1 MGRSAEG
8 GRLMRPERLRL
19 SAFGPYAGQEDLD
32 FSALGNHTLFLICG
46 PTGAGKSTI
55 LDAMCYALY
64 GKTSGAVRSGEDLR
78 SNYVGYDRKTYVEFD
93 FAIGNRHYR
102 IYRSPTQLLERQK
115 GDRSKPVEHKG
126 KADFYEI
133 DKEGREKVHITSKG
147 VDSAVEK
154 LLGVGLEQFRQIILL
169 PQGDFRKLLL
179 ADSSDRQ
186 KIMEQLFQT
195 GIYLAFEKKLQ
206 EETQKLK
213 TEYSRGELQ
222 RTTLLETC
230 RSESEEELEKQAE
243 TNEKILKEKE
253 TEFMQA
259 DKEQQVFL
267 RAYDE
272 ANVLHG
278 AFLRLETAE
287 TALKRMEEKKKEKE
301 ELRGH
306 IKMIRAAQSVTKE
319 WSEAVNAKKQQRTA
333 AETLEKAAAD
343 LPVKEKAKAEAEQA
357 LALFEKEKP
366 KQKERIEMKGK
377 LEQYRNPS
385 RSYGTAKREAERL
398 AGIYAVKQKEAER
411 LREQVSAAEKK
422 AAEDKKNWLCRNRIF
437 MEGQAFVLAEKLT
450 DGQPCPVCG
459 SLSHPAPAAA
469 GEDRIMEKDV
479 KDAERQM
486 HLSEDAEKKIRHE
499 AEAYQARELAAAK
512 ESADKAMTVLSE
524 LEKNLPAAYRDSLA
538 LEKEIKDLETRIS
551 SFEKSLEQAEE
562 KRKNAETIYQ
572 ALKEQKELLE
582 KQAGEFL
589 KVSEEKNC
597 ILKIKVAEAGF
608 TDWFEC
614 SRYMKEVPRLE
625 AYENDLK
632 IYDQSVHAE
641 EEKIKGEK
649 EKTAGKTKPDM
660 NDWNEK
666 RTKLLESMKQFVAEK
681 AEKETELKKQKETL
695 KKLYQLKETQKEI
708 SEKYSLVAHLWEI
721 AQGKETGINLERF
734 VLGALLDAVTEKAN
748 LRLMEMSGN
757 RYELLRKRGER
768 SDGRKKAGLD
778 LEVFD
783 GNTGRA
789 RPAATLSGGE
799 TFLASLSLALG
810 LADVVQEYAG
820 GVHLDA
826 MFIDEGFGS
835 LDSESLDLAMKTL
848 QELKGQNRLIG
859 LISHVG
865 GLEERIP
872 AKLRVTKTQTGS
884 TAAFEMG

>member
-1 MGRSAEG
+1 
-8 GRLMRPERLRL
+8 MRPERLRI
-19 SAFGPYAGQEDLD
+19 SAFGPYAGEEDVD
-32 FSALGNHTLFLICG
+32 FSVLENHTLFLICG

-93 FAIGNRHYR
+93 FAIGDRHYR

-133 DKEGREKVHITSKG
+133 DEEGKEKAHITSKG

-195 GIYLAFEKKLQ
+195 GIYLAFEKRLQ

-243 TNEKILKEKE
+243 INEKVLKEKE

-287 TALKRMEEKKKEKE
+287 TALKRMEEKRKEKE

-343 LPVKEKAKAEAEQA
+343 LPVKEKAKAEAKQA

-469 GEDRIMEKDV
+469 GEDRITEKDV

-499 AEAYQARELAAAK
+499 AEAYQAKELAAAK

-538 LEKEIKDLETRIS
+538 LEKEIKTLETRIS

-562 KRKNAETIYQ
+562 KQKNAETIYQ

>member
-1 MGRSAEG
+1 
-8 GRLMRPERLRL
+8 MRPERLRI
-19 SAFGPYAGQEDLD
+19 SAFGPYAGEEDMD
-32 FSALGNHTLFLICG
+32 FSVLENHTLFLICG

-93 FAIGNRHYR
+93 FAIGDRHYR

-133 DKEGREKVHITSKG
+133 DEEGKEKAHITSKG

-499 AEAYQARELAAAK
+499 AEAYQAKELAAAK

>member
-1 MGRSAEG
+1 
-8 GRLMRPERLRL
+8 MRPERLRI

-93 FAIGNRHYR
+93 FAIGDRHYR

-133 DKEGREKVHITSKG
+133 DEEGREKAHITSKG

-195 GIYLAFEKKLQ
+195 GIYLVFEKRLQ

-230 RSESEEELEKQAE
+230 RSESEEELEKQTE

-287 TALKRMEEKKKEKE
+287 TALKRMEEKRKEKE

-398 AGIYAVKQKEAER
+398 VGIYAVKQKEAER

-469 GEDRIMEKDV
+469 GEDRITEKDV

-486 HLSEDAEKKIRHE
+486 HLSEDAEKKIRRE
-499 AEAYQARELAAAK
+499 AEAYQAKELAAAK

-589 KVSEEKNC
+589 KVSEEKNR

-614 SRYMKEVPRLE
+614 SQYMKEVPQLE

-666 RTKLLESMKQFVAEK
+666 RMKLLENMKRFAAEK

-884 TAAFEMG
+884 TAAFEVG

>member
-1 MGRSAEG
+1 
-8 GRLMRPERLRL
+8 MRPERLRI
-19 SAFGPYAGQEDLD
+19 SAFGPYAGEEDMD
-32 FSALGNHTLFLICG
+32 FSVLENHTLFLICG

-93 FAIGNRHYR
+93 FAIGDRHYR

-133 DKEGREKVHITSKG
+133 DEEGREKAHITSKG

-243 TNEKILKEKE
+243 INEKVLKEKE

-287 TALKRMEEKKKEKE
+287 TALKRMEEKRKEKE

-422 AAEDKKNWLCRNRIF
+422 AAEDKKNWLSRNRIF

-459 SLSHPAPAAA
+459 SLSHPAPAVA
-469 GEDRIMEKDV
+469 GEDRITEKDV

-486 HLSEDAEKKIRHE
+486 HLSEDAEKKNRRE
-499 AEAYQARELAAAK
+499 AEAYQAKELAAAK
-512 ESADKAMTVLSE
+512 ESVDKAMTVLSE

-562 KRKNAETIYQ
+562 KQKNAETIYQ

-589 KVSEEKNC
+589 KVSEEKNR

-614 SRYMKEVPRLE
+614 SQYMKEVPQLE

-632 IYDQSVHAE
+632 IYDQSVHVE

-666 RTKLLESMKQFVAEK
+666 RLKLLENMKRFAAEK

-695 KKLYQLKETQKEI
+695 KKLRQLKETQKEI
-708 SEKYSLVAHLWEI
+708 GEKYSLVAHLWEI
-721 AQGKETGINLERF
+721 TQGKETGINLERF

-884 TAAFEMG
+884 TAAFEVG

>member
-1 MGRSAEG
+1 
-8 GRLMRPERLRL
+8 MRPERIRI
-19 SAFGPYAGQEDLD
+19 SAFGPYAGQEDMD

-93 FAIGNRHYR
+93 FAIGDRHYR

-133 DKEGREKVHITSKG
+133 DEEGREKAHITSKG

-186 KIMEQLFQT
+186 KIMEQLFQK
-195 GIYLAFEKKLQ
+195 GIYLAFEKRLQ

-243 TNEKILKEKE
+243 INEKVLKEKE

-287 TALKRMEEKKKEKE
+287 MALKRMEEKRKEKE

-343 LPVKEKAKAEAEQA
+343 LPVKEKAKAEAKQA

-469 GEDRIMEKDV
+469 GEDRITEKDV

-499 AEAYQARELAAAK
+499 AEAYQAKELAAAK

-538 LEKEIKDLETRIS
+538 LEKEIKALETRIS

-562 KRKNAETIYQ
+562 KQKNAETIYQ

-884 TAAFEMG
+884 TAAFEVG

>member
-1 MGRSAEG
+1 MGKSAEG
-8 GRLMRPERLRL
+8 GRLMRPERLRI

-93 FAIGNRHYR
+93 FAIGDRHYR

-115 GDRSKPVEHKG
+115 GDRSRPVEHKG

-133 DKEGREKVHITSKG
+133 DEEGREKAHITSKG

-195 GIYLAFEKKLQ
+195 GIYLAFEKRLQ

-287 TALKRMEEKKKEKE
+287 TALKRMEEKRKEKE

-422 AAEDKKNWLCRNRIF
+422 AAEDKKNWLSRNRIF

-459 SLSHPAPAAA
+459 SLSHPAPAVA
-469 GEDRIMEKDV
+469 GEDRITEKDV

-486 HLSEDAEKKIRHE
+486 HLSEDAEKKNRRE
-499 AEAYQARELAAAK
+499 AEAYQAKELAAAK
-512 ESADKAMTVLSE
+512 ESVDKAMTVLSE

-589 KVSEEKNC
+589 KVSEEKNR

-614 SRYMKEVPRLE
+614 SQYMKEVPQLE

-632 IYDQSVHAE
+632 IYDQSVHVE

-666 RTKLLESMKQFVAEK
+666 RLKLLESMKRFAAEK

-695 KKLYQLKETQKEI
+695 KKLRQLKETQKEI

-884 TAAFEMG
+884 TAAFEVG

>member
-1 MGRSAEG
+1 
-8 GRLMRPERLRL
+8 MRPERLRI
-19 SAFGPYAGQEDLD
+19 SAFGPYAGEEDMD
-32 FSALGNHTLFLICG
+32 FFVLENHTLFLICG

-93 FAIGNRHYR
+93 FAIGDRHYR

-133 DKEGREKVHITSKG
+133 DEEGREKAHITSKG

-243 TNEKILKEKE
+243 INEKVLKEKE

-287 TALKRMEEKKKEKE
+287 TALKRMEEKRKEKE

-422 AAEDKKNWLCRNRIF
+422 AAEDKKNWLSRNRIF

-459 SLSHPAPAAA
+459 SLSHPAPAVA
-469 GEDRIMEKDV
+469 GEDRITEKDV

-486 HLSEDAEKKIRHE
+486 HLSEDAEKKNRRE
-499 AEAYQARELAAAK
+499 AEAYQAKELAAAK
-512 ESADKAMTVLSE
+512 ESVDKAMTVLSE

-562 KRKNAETIYQ
+562 KQKNAETIYQ

-589 KVSEEKNC
+589 KVSEEKNR

-614 SRYMKEVPRLE
+614 SQYMKEVPQLE

-632 IYDQSVHAE
+632 IYDQSVHVE

-666 RTKLLESMKQFVAEK
+666 RLKLLENMKRFAAEK

-695 KKLYQLKETQKEI
+695 KKLRQLKETQKEI
-708 SEKYSLVAHLWEI
+708 GEKYSLVAHLWEI

-884 TAAFEMG
+884 TAAFEVG

>member
-1 MGRSAEG
+1 MGKSAEG
-8 GRLMRPERLRL
+8 GRLMRPERLRI
-19 SAFGPYAGQEDLD
+19 SAFGPYAGEEDMD
-32 FSALGNHTLFLICG
+32 FSVLENHTLFLICG

-93 FAIGNRHYR
+93 FAIGDRHYR

-133 DKEGREKVHITSKG
+133 DEEGREKAHITSKG

-243 TNEKILKEKE
+243 INEKVLKEKE

-287 TALKRMEEKKKEKE
+287 TALKRMEEKRKEKE

-422 AAEDKKNWLCRNRIF
+422 AAEDKKNWLSRNRIF

-459 SLSHPAPAAA
+459 SLSHPAPAVA
-469 GEDRIMEKDV
+469 GEDRITEKDV

-486 HLSEDAEKKIRHE
+486 HLSEDAEKKNRRE
-499 AEAYQARELAAAK
+499 AEAYQAKELAAAK
-512 ESADKAMTVLSE
+512 ESVDKAMTVLSE

-589 KVSEEKNC
+589 KVSEEKNR

-614 SRYMKEVPRLE
+614 SQYMKEVPQLE

-632 IYDQSVHAE
+632 IYDQSVHVE

-666 RTKLLESMKQFVAEK
+666 RMKLLESMKRFAAEK

-708 SEKYSLVAHLWEI
+708 GEKYSLVAHLWEI

-884 TAAFEMG
+884 TAAFEVG

>member
-1 MGRSAEG
+1 
-8 GRLMRPERLRL
+8 MRPERLRI
-19 SAFGPYAGQEDLD
+19 SAFGPYAGEEDMD
-32 FSALGNHTLFLICG
+32 FSVLENHTLFLICG

-93 FAIGNRHYR
+93 FAIGDRHYR

-126 KADFYEI
+126 KSDFYEI
-133 DKEGREKVHITSKG
+133 DEEGREKAHITSKG

-195 GIYLAFEKKLQ
+195 GIYLAFEKRLQ

-243 TNEKILKEKE
+243 INEKVLKEKE

-287 TALKRMEEKKKEKE
+287 MALKRMEEKRKEKE

-343 LPVKEKAKAEAEQA
+343 LPVKEKAKAEAKQA

-411 LREQVSAAEKK
+411 LRKQVSAAEKK

-459 SLSHPAPAAA
+459 SLSHPAPAVA
-469 GEDRIMEKDV
+469 GEDRITEKDV

-499 AEAYQARELAAAK
+499 AEAYQAKELAAAK

-562 KRKNAETIYQ
+562 KQKNAETIYQ

-666 RTKLLESMKQFVAEK
+666 RMKLLESMKRFAAEK

-708 SEKYSLVAHLWEI
+708 GEKYSLVAHLWEI

-884 TAAFEMG
+884 TAAFEVG

>member
-1 MGRSAEG
+1 
-8 GRLMRPERLRL
+8 MRPERLRL

-115 GDRSKPVEHKG
+115 GDSSKPVEHKG

-133 DKEGREKVHITSKG
+133 DEEGREKAHITSKG

-195 GIYLAFEKKLQ
+195 GIYLAFEKRLQ

-230 RSESEEELEKQAE
+230 RSESEEELEKQTE

-272 ANVLHG
+272 ANMLHG

-287 TALKRMEEKKKEKE
+287 TALKRMEEKRKEKE
-301 ELRGH
+301 ELRRH

-398 AGIYAVKQKEAER
+398 VGIYAVKQKEAER

-469 GEDRIMEKDV
+469 GEDRITEKDV

-499 AEAYQARELAAAK
+499 AEAYQAKDLAAAK

-589 KVSEEKNC
+589 KVSEEKNR

-666 RTKLLESMKQFVAEK
+666 RMKLLESMKRFAAEK

-708 SEKYSLVAHLWEI
+708 GEKYSLVAHLWEI

-884 TAAFEMG
+884 TAAFEVG

>member
-8 GRLMRPERLRL
+8 GRLMRPERLRI
-19 SAFGPYAGQEDLD
+19 SAFGPYAGEEDMD
-32 FSALGNHTLFLICG
+32 FSVLENHTLFLICG

-93 FAIGNRHYR
+93 FAIGDRHYR

-133 DKEGREKVHITSKG
+133 DEEGREKAHITSKG

-195 GIYLAFEKKLQ
+195 GIYLAFEKRLQ

-243 TNEKILKEKE
+243 INEKVLKEKE

-287 TALKRMEEKKKEKE
+287 TALKRMEEKRKEKE

-343 LPVKEKAKAEAEQA
+343 LPVKEKAKAEAKQA
-357 LALFEKEKP
+357 LELFEKEKP
-366 KQKERIEMKGK
+366 KQKERIKMKGK

-469 GEDRIMEKDV
+469 GEDRITEKDV

-499 AEAYQARELAAAK
+499 AEAYQAKDLAAAK

-589 KVSEEKNC
+589 KVSEEKNR

-666 RTKLLESMKQFVAEK
+666 RMKLLESMKRFAAEK

-708 SEKYSLVAHLWEI
+708 GEKYSLVAHLWEI

>member
-8 GRLMRPERLRL
+8 GRLMRPERLRI
-19 SAFGPYAGQEDLD
+19 SAFGPYAGEEDVD
-32 FSALGNHTLFLICG
+32 FSVLENHTLFLICG

-93 FAIGNRHYR
+93 FAIGDRHYR

-133 DKEGREKVHITSKG
+133 DEEGKEKAHITSKG

-195 GIYLAFEKKLQ
+195 GIYLAFEKRLQ

-243 TNEKILKEKE
+243 INEKVLKEKE

-287 TALKRMEEKKKEKE
+287 TALKRMEEKRKEKE

-343 LPVKEKAKAEAEQA
+343 LPVKEKAKAEAKQA
-357 LALFEKEKP
+357 LELFEKEKP

-469 GEDRIMEKDV
+469 GEDRITEKDV

-499 AEAYQARELAAAK
+499 AEAYQAKELAAAK

-538 LEKEIKDLETRIS
+538 LEKEIKTLETRIS

-562 KRKNAETIYQ
+562 KQKNAETIYQ

-589 KVSEEKNC
+589 KVSEEKNR

-608 TDWFEC
+608 ADWFEC

-666 RTKLLESMKQFVAEK
+666 RMKLLESMKGFAAEK

-708 SEKYSLVAHLWEI
+708 SEKYSLVAHLWDI
-721 AQGKETGINLERF
+721 ARGKDTGINLERF

-748 LRLMEMSGN
+748 LRLMEMSGS

-768 SDGRKKAGLD
+768 ADARKTAGLD
-778 LEVFD
+778 LEVYD
-783 GNTGRA
+783 ANTGRA

-884 TAAFEMG
+884 TAAFEVG

>member
-1 MGRSAEG
+1 
-8 GRLMRPERLRL
+8 MRPERLRI
-19 SAFGPYAGQEDLD
+19 SAFGPYAGEEDMD
-32 FSALGNHTLFLICG
+32 FSVLENHTLFLICG

-93 FAIGNRHYR
+93 FAIGDRHYR

-133 DKEGREKVHITSKG
+133 DEEGREKAHITSKG

-243 TNEKILKEKE
+243 INEKVLKEKE

-287 TALKRMEEKKKEKE
+287 TALKRMEEKRKEKE

-422 AAEDKKNWLCRNRIF
+422 AAEDKKNWLSRNRIF

-459 SLSHPAPAAA
+459 SLSHPAPAVA
-469 GEDRIMEKDV
+469 GEDRITEKDV

-486 HLSEDAEKKIRHE
+486 HLSEDAEKKNRRE
-499 AEAYQARELAAAK
+499 AEAYQAKELAAAK
-512 ESADKAMTVLSE
+512 ESVDKAMTVLSE

-562 KRKNAETIYQ
+562 KQKNAETIYQ

-589 KVSEEKNC
+589 KVSEEKNR

-614 SRYMKEVPRLE
+614 SQYMKEVPQLE

-632 IYDQSVHAE
+632 IYDQSVHVE

-666 RTKLLESMKQFVAEK
+666 RLKLLENMKRFAAEK

-695 KKLYQLKETQKEI
+695 KKLRQLKETQKEI
-708 SEKYSLVAHLWEI
+708 GEKYSLVAHLWEI

-799 TFLASLSLALG
+799 SFLASLSLALG

-884 TAAFEMG
+884 TAAFEVG

>member
-8 GRLMRPERLRL
+8 GRLMRPERLRI
-19 SAFGPYAGQEDLD
+19 SAFGPYAGEEDVD
-32 FSALGNHTLFLICG
+32 FSVLENHTLFLICG

-93 FAIGNRHYR
+93 FAIGDRHYR

-115 GDRSKPVEHKG
+115 GDRSRPVEHKG

-133 DKEGREKVHITSKG
+133 DEEGKEKAHITSKG

-195 GIYLAFEKKLQ
+195 GIYLAFEKRLQ

-287 TALKRMEEKKKEKE
+287 TALKRMEEKRKEKE

-366 KQKERIEMKGK
+366 AQKERIEMKGK

-398 AGIYAVKQKEAER
+398 AGICAVKQKEAER
-411 LREQVSAAEKK
+411 LREQVLAAEKK

-469 GEDRIMEKDV
+469 GEDRITEKDV

-486 HLSEDAEKKIRHE
+486 HLSDDAEKKIRHE
-499 AEAYQARELAAAK
+499 AEAYQAKELAAAK

-538 LEKEIKDLETRIS
+538 LEKEIKDMETRIS

-589 KVSEEKNC
+589 KVSEEKNR

-614 SRYMKEVPRLE
+614 SQYMKEVPQLE

-666 RTKLLESMKQFVAEK
+666 RMKLLENMKQFAAEK

-884 TAAFEMG
+884 TAAFEVG

>member
-1 MGRSAEG
+1 M
-8 GRLMRPERLRL
+8 
-19 SAFGPYAGQEDLD
+19 
-32 FSALGNHTLFLICG
+32 
-46 PTGAGKSTI
+46 
-55 LDAMCYALY
+55 
-64 GKTSGAVRSGEDLR
+64 
-78 SNYVGYDRKTYVEFD
+78 
-93 FAIGNRHYR
+93 
-102 IYRSPTQLLERQK
+102 
-115 GDRSKPVEHKG
+115 
-126 KADFYEI
+126 
-133 DKEGREKVHITSKG
+133 
-147 VDSAVEK
+147 
-154 LLGVGLEQFRQIILL
+154 
-169 PQGDFRKLLL
+169 
-179 ADSSDRQ
+179 
-186 KIMEQLFQT
+186 
-195 GIYLAFEKKLQ
+195 
-206 EETQKLK
+206 
-213 TEYSRGELQ
+213 
-222 RTTLLETC
+222 
-230 RSESEEELEKQAE
+230 
-243 TNEKILKEKE
+243 
-253 TEFMQA
+253 
-259 DKEQQVFL
+259 
-267 RAYDE
+267 
-272 ANVLHG
+272 
-278 AFLRLETAE
+278 
-287 TALKRMEEKKKEKE
+287 
-301 ELRGH
+301 
-306 IKMIRAAQSVTKE
+306 
-319 WSEAVNAKKQQRTA
+319 
-333 AETLEKAAAD
+333 EKAAAD

-357 LALFEKEKP
+357 LALFEKEKTA
-366 KQKERIEMKGK
+366 QKERIEMKGK

-411 LREQVSAAEKK
+411 LQEKMLAAEKK

-469 GEDRIMEKDV
+469 GEDRITEKDV

-486 HLSEDAEKKIRHE
+486 HLSEDAEKKIRRE
-499 AEAYQARELAAAK
+499 AEAYQAKELAAAK

-589 KVSEEKNC
+589 KVSEEKNR

-614 SRYMKEVPRLE
+614 SQYMKEVPQLE

-666 RTKLLESMKQFVAEK
+666 RMKLLENMKQFAAEK

>member
-1 MGRSAEG
+1 
-8 GRLMRPERLRL
+8 MRPERLRI
-19 SAFGPYAGQEDLD
+19 SAFGPYAGEEDMD
-32 FSALGNHTLFLICG
+32 FSVLENHTLFLICG

-93 FAIGNRHYR
+93 FAIGDRHYR

-133 DKEGREKVHITSKG
+133 DEEGREKAHITSKG

-243 TNEKILKEKE
+243 INEKVLKEKE

-287 TALKRMEEKKKEKE
+287 TALKRMEEKRKEKE

-422 AAEDKKNWLCRNRIF
+422 AAEDKKNWLSRNRIF

-459 SLSHPAPAAA
+459 SLSHPAPAVA
-469 GEDRIMEKDV
+469 GEDRITEKDV

-486 HLSEDAEKKIRHE
+486 HLSEDAEKKNRRE
-499 AEAYQARELAAAK
+499 AEAYQAKELAAAK
-512 ESADKAMTVLSE
+512 ESVDKAMTVLSE

-589 KVSEEKNC
+589 KVSEEKNR

-614 SRYMKEVPRLE
+614 SQYMKEVPQLE

-632 IYDQSVHAE
+632 IYDQSVHVE

-666 RTKLLESMKQFVAEK
+666 RLKLLENMKRFAAEK

-884 TAAFEMG
+884 TAAFEVG

>member
-133 DKEGREKVHITSKG
+133 DEEGREKAHITSKG

-195 GIYLAFEKKLQ
+195 GIYLAFEKRLQ

-243 TNEKILKEKE
+243 INEKVLKEKE

-272 ANVLHG
+272 ANMLHG

-287 TALKRMEEKKKEKE
+287 TALKRMEEKRKEKE

-357 LALFEKEKP
+357 LALFEKEKTA
-366 KQKERIEMKGK
+366 QKERIEMKGK

-411 LREQVSAAEKK
+411 LQEKMLAAEKK

-469 GEDRIMEKDV
+469 GEDRITEKDV

-486 HLSEDAEKKIRHE
+486 HLSEDAEKKIRRE
-499 AEAYQARELAAAK
+499 AEAYQAKELAAAK

-589 KVSEEKNC
+589 KVSEEKNR

-614 SRYMKEVPRLE
+614 SQYMKEVPQLE

-666 RTKLLESMKQFVAEK
+666 RMKLLENMKQFAAEK

>member
-1 MGRSAEG
+1 
-8 GRLMRPERLRL
+8 MRPERLRI
-19 SAFGPYAGQEDLD
+19 SAFGPYAGEEDMD
-32 FSALGNHTLFLICG
+32 FSVLENHTLFLICG

-93 FAIGNRHYR
+93 FAIGDRHYR

-133 DKEGREKVHITSKG
+133 DEEGREKAHITSKG

-195 GIYLAFEKKLQ
+195 GIYLAFEKRLQ

-243 TNEKILKEKE
+243 INEKVLKEKE

-287 TALKRMEEKKKEKE
+287 MALKRMEEKRKEKE

-343 LPVKEKAKAEAEQA
+343 LPVKEKAKAEAKQA

-411 LREQVSAAEKK
+411 LRKQVSAAEKK

-459 SLSHPAPAAA
+459 SLSHPAPAVA
-469 GEDRIMEKDV
+469 GEDRITEKDV

-499 AEAYQARELAAAK
+499 AEAYQAKELAAAK

-562 KRKNAETIYQ
+562 KQKNAETIYQ
-572 ALKEQKELLE
+572 TLKEQKELLE

-666 RTKLLESMKQFVAEK
+666 RMKLLESMKRFAAEK

-708 SEKYSLVAHLWEI
+708 GEKYSLVAHLWEI

-884 TAAFEMG
+884 TAAFEVG

>member
-8 GRLMRPERLRL
+8 GRLMRPERLRI
-19 SAFGPYAGQEDLD
+19 SAFGPYAGEEDVD
-32 FSALGNHTLFLICG
+32 FSVLENHTLFLICG

-93 FAIGNRHYR
+93 FAIGDRHYR

-133 DKEGREKVHITSKG
+133 DEEGKEKAHITSKG

-195 GIYLAFEKKLQ
+195 GIYLAFEKRLQ

-287 TALKRMEEKKKEKE
+287 TALKRMEEKRKEKE

-343 LPVKEKAKAEAEQA
+343 LPIKEKAKAETEQA

-366 KQKERIEMKGK
+366 AQKERIEMKGK

-398 AGIYAVKQKEAER
+398 AGICAVKQKEAER
-411 LREQVSAAEKK
+411 LREQVLAAEKK
-422 AAEDKKNWLCRNRIF
+422 VAEDKKNWLCRNRIF

-469 GEDRIMEKDV
+469 GEDRITEKDV

-486 HLSEDAEKKIRHE
+486 HLSDDAEKKIRHE
-499 AEAYQARELAAAK
+499 AEAYQAKELAAAK

-589 KVSEEKNC
+589 KVSEEKNR

-614 SRYMKEVPRLE
+614 SQYMKEVPQLE

-666 RTKLLESMKQFVAEK
+666 RTKLLENMKQFAAEK

-884 TAAFEMG
+884 TAAFEVG

>member
-8 GRLMRPERLRL
+8 GRLMRPERLRI

-32 FSALGNHTLFLICG
+32 FSVLGNHTLFLICG

-78 SNYVGYDRKTYVEFD
+78 SNYVGYDQKTYVEFD
-93 FAIGNRHYR
+93 FAIGDRHYR

-133 DKEGREKVHITSKG
+133 DEEGGEKAHITSKG

-195 GIYLAFEKKLQ
+195 GIYLAFEKRLQ

-230 RSESEEELEKQAE
+230 RSESEKELKKQAE
-243 TNEKILKEKE
+243 INEKVLKEKE

-287 TALKRMEEKKKEKE
+287 TALKRMEEKRKEKE

-385 RSYGTAKREAERL
+385 SSYGTAKREAERL

-422 AAEDKKNWLCRNRIF
+422 AAEDKKNWLSRNRIF

-459 SLSHPAPAAA
+459 SLSHPAPAVA
-469 GEDRIMEKDV
+469 GEDRITEKDV

-486 HLSEDAEKKIRHE
+486 HLSEDAEKKNRRE
-499 AEAYQARELAAAK
+499 AEAYQAKELAAAK
-512 ESADKAMTVLSE
+512 ESVDKAMTVLSE

-589 KVSEEKNC
+589 KVSEEKNR

-614 SRYMKEVPRLE
+614 SQYMKEVPQLE

-632 IYDQSVHAE
+632 IYDQSVHVE

-666 RTKLLESMKQFVAEK
+666 RLKLLESMKRFAAEK

-695 KKLYQLKETQKEI
+695 KKLRQLKETQKEI

-884 TAAFEMG
+884 TAAFEVG

>member
-8 GRLMRPERLRL
+8 GRLMRPERLRI
-19 SAFGPYAGQEDLD
+19 SAFGPYAGEEDVD
-32 FSALGNHTLFLICG
+32 FSVLENHTLFLICG

-93 FAIGNRHYR
+93 FAIGDRHYR

-133 DKEGREKVHITSKG
+133 DEEGKEKAHITSKG

-195 GIYLAFEKKLQ
+195 GIYLAFEKRLQ

-213 TEYSRGELQ
+213 IEYGRGELQ
-222 RTTLLETC
+222 RATLLETC
-230 RSESEEELEKQAE
+230 RSGSEEELEKQAE
-243 TNEKILKEKE
+243 ANEKVLKEKE

-272 ANVLHG
+272 ANMLHG

-287 TALKRMEEKKKEKE
+287 TALKRMEEKRKEKE

-357 LALFEKEKP
+357 LALFEKEKTA
-366 KQKERIEMKGK
+366 QKERIEMKGK

-411 LREQVSAAEKK
+411 LQEKMLAAEKK

-469 GEDRIMEKDV
+469 GEDRITEKDV

-486 HLSEDAEKKIRHE
+486 HLSEDAEKKIRRE
-499 AEAYQARELAAAK
+499 AEAYQAKELAAAK

-589 KVSEEKNC
+589 KVSEEKNR

-614 SRYMKEVPRLE
+614 SRYMKEVPQLE

-666 RTKLLESMKQFVAEK
+666 RMKLLENMKQFAAEK

-748 LRLMEMSGN
+748 LRLMEMSGS

-768 SDGRKKAGLD
+768 ADARKTAGLD
-778 LEVFD
+778 LEVYD
-783 GNTGRA
+783 ANTGRA

-884 TAAFEMG
+884 TAAFEVG

>member
-93 FAIGNRHYR
+93 FAIGDRHYR

-115 GDRSKPVEHKG
+115 GDRSRPVEHKG

-133 DKEGREKVHITSKG
+133 DEEGREKAHITSKG
-147 VDSAVEK
+147 VDSAVEE
-154 LLGVGLEQFRQIILL
+154 LLGVGVEQFRQIILL

-195 GIYLAFEKKLQ
+195 GIYLAFEKRLQ

-287 TALKRMEEKKKEKE
+287 TALKRMEEKRKEKE

-343 LPVKEKAKAEAEQA
+343 LPVKEKAKAETEQA

-366 KQKERIEMKGK
+366 AQKERIEMKGK

-398 AGIYAVKQKEAER
+398 AGICAVKQKEAER
-411 LREQVSAAEKK
+411 LREQVLAAEKK

-469 GEDRIMEKDV
+469 GEDRITEKDV

-486 HLSEDAEKKIRHE
+486 HLSDDAEKKIRHE
-499 AEAYQARELAAAK
+499 AEAYQAKELAAAK

-538 LEKEIKDLETRIS
+538 LEKEIKGMETRIS

-589 KVSEEKNC
+589 KVSEEKNR

-614 SRYMKEVPRLE
+614 SQYMKEVPQLE

-666 RTKLLESMKQFVAEK
+666 RMKLLENMKQFAAEK

>member
-1 MGRSAEG
+1 
-8 GRLMRPERLRL
+8 MRPERLRI
-19 SAFGPYAGQEDLD
+19 SAFGPYAGEEDMD

-93 FAIGNRHYR
+93 FAIGDRHYR

-133 DKEGREKVHITSKG
+133 DEEGREKAHITSKG

-195 GIYLAFEKKLQ
+195 GIYLAFEKRLQ

-230 RSESEEELEKQAE
+230 RSESEEELEKQSE
-243 TNEKILKEKE
+243 INEKVLKEKE

-259 DKEQQVFL
+259 DKEQQAFL

-272 ANVLHG
+272 ANMLYG

-287 TALKRMEEKKKEKE
+287 TALKRMEEKRKEKE

-333 AETLEKAAAD
+333 AETLEKAAVD
-343 LPVKEKAKAEAEQA
+343 LSVKEKAKAEAEQA

-385 RSYGTAKREAERL
+385 RSYGTAKREVERL

-469 GEDRIMEKDV
+469 GEDRITEKDV

-486 HLSEDAEKKIRHE
+486 HLSENAEKKIRHE
-499 AEAYQARELAAAK
+499 AEAYQAKELAAAK

-524 LEKNLPAAYRDSLA
+524 LEKNLPATYRDLLA
-538 LEKEIKDLETRIS
+538 LEKEIKDLETRIL

-589 KVSEEKNC
+589 KVSEEKNR

-614 SRYMKEVPRLE
+614 SRYMKEVPQLE

-632 IYDQSVHAE
+632 IYDQSVHVE

-666 RTKLLESMKQFVAEK
+666 RLKLLESMKRFAAEK

-748 LRLMEMSGN
+748 LRLMEMSGS

-768 SDGRKKAGLD
+768 ADARKTAGLD
-778 LEVFD
+778 LEVYD
-783 GNTGRA
+783 ANTGRA

-884 TAAFEMG
+884 TAAFEVG

>member
-1 MGRSAEG
+1 
-8 GRLMRPERLRL
+8 MRPERLRI
-19 SAFGPYAGQEDLD
+19 SAFGPYAGEEDMD
-32 FSALGNHTLFLICG
+32 FSVLENHTLFLICG

-93 FAIGNRHYR
+93 FAIGDRHYR

-133 DKEGREKVHITSKG
+133 DEEGKEKAHITSKG

-195 GIYLAFEKKLQ
+195 GIYLVFEKRLQ

-243 TNEKILKEKE
+243 INEKVLKEKE

-272 ANVLHG
+272 ANMLHG

-287 TALKRMEEKKKEKE
+287 TALKRMEEKRKEKE
-301 ELRGH
+301 ELRRH

-343 LPVKEKAKAEAEQA
+343 LPVKEKAKAETEQA

-398 AGIYAVKQKEAER
+398 VGIYAVKQKEAER

-469 GEDRIMEKDV
+469 GEDRITEKDV

-499 AEAYQARELAAAK
+499 AEAYQAKDLAAAK

-589 KVSEEKNC
+589 KVSEEKNR

-666 RTKLLESMKQFVAEK
+666 RMKLLESMKRFAAEK

-708 SEKYSLVAHLWEI
+708 GEKYSLVAHLWEI

>member
-1 MGRSAEG
+1 
-8 GRLMRPERLRL
+8 MRPERLRL

-115 GDRSKPVEHKG
+115 GDSSKPVEHKG

-133 DKEGREKVHITSKG
+133 DEEGREKAHITSKG

-195 GIYLAFEKKLQ
+195 GIYLAFEKRLQ

-243 TNEKILKEKE
+243 INEKVLKEKE

-287 TALKRMEEKKKEKE
+287 MALKRMEEKRKEKE

-343 LPVKEKAKAEAEQA
+343 LPVKEKAKAEAKQA

-469 GEDRIMEKDV
+469 GEDRITEKDV

-499 AEAYQARELAAAK
+499 AEAYQAKELAAAK

-538 LEKEIKDLETRIS
+538 LEKEIKALETRIS

-562 KRKNAETIYQ
+562 KQKNAETIYQ

-872 AKLRVTKTQTGS
+872 AKLCVTKTQTGS

>member
-8 GRLMRPERLRL
+8 GRLMRPERLRI
-19 SAFGPYAGQEDLD
+19 SAFGPYAGEEDVD
-32 FSALGNHTLFLICG
+32 FSILENHMLFLICG

-93 FAIGNRHYR
+93 FAIGDRHYR

-133 DKEGREKVHITSKG
+133 DEEGKEKAHITSKG

-243 TNEKILKEKE
+243 INEKVLKEKE

-287 TALKRMEEKKKEKE
+287 TALKRMEEKRKEKE

-333 AETLEKAAAD
+333 AETLEKAAVD
-343 LPVKEKAKAEAEQA
+343 LPVKEKAKAETEQA

-366 KQKERIEMKGK
+366 AQKERIEMKGK

-398 AGIYAVKQKEAER
+398 AGICAVKQKEAER
-411 LREQVSAAEKK
+411 LREQVLAAEKK

-469 GEDRIMEKDV
+469 GEDRITEKDV

-486 HLSEDAEKKIRHE
+486 HLSDDAEKKIRHE
-499 AEAYQARELAAAK
+499 AEAYQAKELAAAK

-538 LEKEIKDLETRIS
+538 LEKEIKDMETRIS

-589 KVSEEKNC
+589 KVSEEKNR

-614 SRYMKEVPRLE
+614 SQYMKEVPQLE

-666 RTKLLESMKQFVAEK
+666 RMKLLENMKQFAAEK

-884 TAAFEMG
+884 TAAFEVG

>member
-1 MGRSAEG
+1 
-8 GRLMRPERLRL
+8 MRPERLRI

-93 FAIGNRHYR
+93 FAIGDRHYR
-102 IYRSPTQLLERQK
+102 IYRSPTQLLKRQK

-133 DKEGREKVHITSKG
+133 DEEGREKAHITSKG

-272 ANVLHG
+272 ANMLHG

-287 TALKRMEEKKKEKE
+287 TALKRMEEKRKEKE

-343 LPVKEKAKAEAEQA
+343 LPVKEKAKAETEQA

-366 KQKERIEMKGK
+366 AQKERIEMKGK

-385 RSYGTAKREAERL
+385 RSYGTAKKEAERL
-398 AGIYAVKQKEAER
+398 AGTYAVKQKEAER
-411 LREQVSAAEKK
+411 LQEKMLAAEKK

-469 GEDRIMEKDV
+469 GEDRITEKDV

-486 HLSEDAEKKIRHE
+486 HLSDDAEKKIRRE
-499 AEAYQARELAAAK
+499 AEAYQAKELAAAK

-524 LEKNLPAAYRDSLA
+524 LEKNLPAAYRNSLA

-589 KVSEEKNC
+589 KVSEEKNR

-614 SRYMKEVPRLE
+614 SQYMKEVPQLE

-666 RTKLLESMKQFVAEK
+666 RMKLLENMKQFAAEK
-681 AEKETELKKQKETL
+681 TEKETELKKQKETL

>member
-1 MGRSAEG
+1 
-8 GRLMRPERLRL
+8 MRPERLRL

-46 PTGAGKSTI
+46 PTGAGKSTL

-93 FAIGNRHYR
+93 FAIGDRHYR

-133 DKEGREKVHITSKG
+133 DEEGREKAHITSKG

-154 LLGVGLEQFRQIILL
+154 LLGVGVEQFRQIILL

-195 GIYLAFEKKLQ
+195 GIYLAFEKRLQ

-243 TNEKILKEKE
+243 INEKVLKEKE

-287 TALKRMEEKKKEKE
+287 TALKRMEEKRKEKE

-469 GEDRIMEKDV
+469 GEDRITEKDV

-486 HLSEDAEKKIRHE
+486 HLSDDAEKKIRHE
-499 AEAYQARELAAAK
+499 AEAYQAKELATAK
-512 ESADKAMTVLSE
+512 ESADKAITVLSE

-589 KVSEEKNC
+589 KVSEEKNR
-597 ILKIKVAEAGF
+597 ILKIKVAETGF

-614 SRYMKEVPRLE
+614 SQYMKEVPQLE

-666 RTKLLESMKQFVAEK
+666 RMKLLENMKQFAAEK

>member
-1 MGRSAEG
+1 
-8 GRLMRPERLRL
+8 MRPERLRI
-19 SAFGPYAGQEDLD
+19 SAFGPYAGEEDLD

-93 FAIGNRHYR
+93 FAIGDRHYR

-133 DKEGREKVHITSKG
+133 DEEGKEKAHITSKG

-195 GIYLAFEKKLQ
+195 GIYLAFEKRLQ

-243 TNEKILKEKE
+243 INEKVLKEKE

-287 TALKRMEEKKKEKE
+287 TALKRMEEKRKEKE

-469 GEDRIMEKDV
+469 GEDRITEKDV

-486 HLSEDAEKKIRHE
+486 HLSENAEKKIRHE
-499 AEAYQARELAAAK
+499 AEAYQAKELAAAK

-538 LEKEIKDLETRIS
+538 LEKEIKDLETRIL

-589 KVSEEKNC
+589 KVSEEKNR

-614 SRYMKEVPRLE
+614 SRYMKEVPQLE

-632 IYDQSVHAE
+632 IYDQSVHVE

-666 RTKLLESMKQFVAEK
+666 RLKLLESMKRFAAEK

-859 LISHVG
+859 LISHAG

-884 TAAFEMG
+884 TAAFEVG

>member
-8 GRLMRPERLRL
+8 GRLMRPERLRI
-19 SAFGPYAGQEDLD
+19 SAFGPYAGEEDMD
-32 FSALGNHTLFLICG
+32 FSVLENHTLFLICG

-93 FAIGNRHYR
+93 FAIGDRHYR

-133 DKEGREKVHITSKG
+133 DEEGREKAHITSKG

-195 GIYLAFEKKLQ
+195 GIYLAFEKRLQ

-243 TNEKILKEKE
+243 INEKVLKEKE

-287 TALKRMEEKKKEKE
+287 MALKRMEEKRKEKE

-343 LPVKEKAKAEAEQA
+343 LPVKEKAKAEAKQA

-411 LREQVSAAEKK
+411 LRKQVSAAEKK

-459 SLSHPAPAAA
+459 SLSHPAPAVA
-469 GEDRIMEKDV
+469 GEDRITEKDV

-499 AEAYQARELAAAK
+499 AEAYQAKELAAAK

-562 KRKNAETIYQ
+562 KQKNAETIYQ
-572 ALKEQKELLE
+572 ALKEQKKLLE

-597 ILKIKVAEAGF
+597 ILKIKVAEARF

-666 RTKLLESMKQFVAEK
+666 RMKLLESMKRFAAEK

-708 SEKYSLVAHLWEI
+708 GEKYSLVAHLWEI

-884 TAAFEMG
+884 TAAFEVG

>member
-1 MGRSAEG
+1 
-8 GRLMRPERLRL
+8 MRPERLRL

-93 FAIGNRHYR
+93 FAIGDRHYR

-133 DKEGREKVHITSKG
+133 DEEGKEKAHITSKG

-195 GIYLAFEKKLQ
+195 GIYLAFEKRLQ

-243 TNEKILKEKE
+243 INEKVLKEKE

-287 TALKRMEEKKKEKE
+287 MALKRMEEKRKEKE

-343 LPVKEKAKAEAEQA
+343 LPVKEKAKAEAKQA

-411 LREQVSAAEKK
+411 LRKQVSAAEKK

-499 AEAYQARELAAAK
+499 AEAYQAKELAAAK

-562 KRKNAETIYQ
+562 KQKNAETIYQ

-666 RTKLLESMKQFVAEK
+666 RMKLLESMKRFAAEK

-708 SEKYSLVAHLWEI
+708 GEKYSLVAHLWEI

-884 TAAFEMG
+884 TAAFEVG

>member
-1 MGRSAEG
+1 
-8 GRLMRPERLRL
+8 
-19 SAFGPYAGQEDLD
+19 
-32 FSALGNHTLFLICG
+32 
-46 PTGAGKSTI
+46 
-55 LDAMCYALY
+55 
-64 GKTSGAVRSGEDLR
+64 
-78 SNYVGYDRKTYVEFD
+78 
-93 FAIGNRHYR
+93 
-102 IYRSPTQLLERQK
+102 
-115 GDRSKPVEHKG
+115 
-126 KADFYEI
+126 
-133 DKEGREKVHITSKG
+133 
-147 VDSAVEK
+147 
-154 LLGVGLEQFRQIILL
+154 
-169 PQGDFRKLLL
+169 
-179 ADSSDRQ
+179 
-186 KIMEQLFQT
+186 
-195 GIYLAFEKKLQ
+195 
-206 EETQKLK
+206 
-213 TEYSRGELQ
+213 
-222 RTTLLETC
+222 
-230 RSESEEELEKQAE
+230 
-243 TNEKILKEKE
+243 
-253 TEFMQA
+253 
-259 DKEQQVFL
+259 
-267 RAYDE
+267 
-272 ANVLHG
+272 
-278 AFLRLETAE
+278 
-287 TALKRMEEKKKEKE
+287 
-301 ELRGH
+301 
-306 IKMIRAAQSVTKE
+306 MIRAAQSVTKE

-398 AGIYAVKQKEAER
+398 VGIYAVKQKEAER

-469 GEDRIMEKDV
+469 GEDRITEKDV

-486 HLSEDAEKKIRHE
+486 HLSED
-499 AEAYQARELAAAK
+499 
-512 ESADKAMTVLSE
+512 
-524 LEKNLPAAYRDSLA
+524 
-538 LEKEIKDLETRIS
+538 
-551 SFEKSLEQAEE
+551 
-562 KRKNAETIYQ
+562 AETIYQ

-589 KVSEEKNC
+589 KVSEEKNR

-666 RTKLLESMKQFVAEK
+666 RMKLLESMKRFAAEK

-708 SEKYSLVAHLWEI
+708 GEKYSLVAHLWEI

>member
-1 MGRSAEG
+1 
-8 GRLMRPERLRL
+8 MRPERLRI
-19 SAFGPYAGQEDLD
+19 SAFGPYAGEEDLD

-93 FAIGNRHYR
+93 FAIGDRHYR

-133 DKEGREKVHITSKG
+133 DEEGKEKAHITSKG

-179 ADSSDRQ
+179 PDSSDRQ

-195 GIYLAFEKKLQ
+195 GIYLAFEKRLQ

-243 TNEKILKEKE
+243 INEKVLKEKE

-287 TALKRMEEKKKEKE
+287 TALKRMEEKRKEKE

-469 GEDRIMEKDV
+469 GEDRITEKDV

-486 HLSEDAEKKIRHE
+486 HLSENAEKKIRHE
-499 AEAYQARELAAAK
+499 AEAYQAKELAAAK

-538 LEKEIKDLETRIS
+538 LEKEIKDLETRIL

-589 KVSEEKNC
+589 KVSEEKNR

-614 SRYMKEVPRLE
+614 SRYMKEVPQLE

-632 IYDQSVHAE
+632 IYDQSVHVE

-666 RTKLLESMKQFVAEK
+666 RLKLLESMKRFAAEK

-884 TAAFEMG
+884 TAAFEVG

>member
-1 MGRSAEG
+1 
-8 GRLMRPERLRL
+8 MRPERLRI
-19 SAFGPYAGQEDLD
+19 SAFGPYAGEEDMD
-32 FSALGNHTLFLICG
+32 FSVLENHTLFLICG

-93 FAIGNRHYR
+93 FAIGDRHYR

-133 DKEGREKVHITSKG
+133 DEEGREKAHITSKG

-243 TNEKILKEKE
+243 INEKVLKEKE

-287 TALKRMEEKKKEKE
+287 TALKRMEEKRKEKE

-422 AAEDKKNWLCRNRIF
+422 AAEDKKNWLSRNRIF

-459 SLSHPAPAAA
+459 SLSHPAPAVT
-469 GEDRIMEKDV
+469 GEDRITEKDV

-486 HLSEDAEKKIRHE
+486 HLSEDAEKKNRRE
-499 AEAYQARELAAAK
+499 AEAYQAKELAAAK
-512 ESADKAMTVLSE
+512 ESVDKAMTVLSE

-562 KRKNAETIYQ
+562 KQKNAETIYQ

-589 KVSEEKNC
+589 KVSEEKNR

-614 SRYMKEVPRLE
+614 SQYMKEVPQLE

-632 IYDQSVHAE
+632 IYDQSVHVE

-666 RTKLLESMKQFVAEK
+666 RLKLLENMKRFAAEK

-695 KKLYQLKETQKEI
+695 KKLRQLKETQKEI
-708 SEKYSLVAHLWEI
+708 GEKYSLVAHLWEI

-884 TAAFEMG
+884 TAAFEVG

>member
-1 MGRSAEG
+1 
-8 GRLMRPERLRL
+8 MRPERLRI
-19 SAFGPYAGQEDLD
+19 SAFGPYAGEEDMD
-32 FSALGNHTLFLICG
+32 FSVLENHTLFLICG

-78 SNYVGYDRKTYVEFD
+78 SNYVGYDQKTYVEFD
-93 FAIGNRHYR
+93 FAIGDRHYR

-133 DKEGREKVHITSKG
+133 DEEGKEKAHITSKG

-499 AEAYQARELAAAK
+499 AEAYQAKELAAAK

>member
-1 MGRSAEG
+1 
-8 GRLMRPERLRL
+8 MRPERLRL

-93 FAIGNRHYR
+93 FAIGDRHYR

-133 DKEGREKVHITSKG
+133 DEEGREKAHITSKG

-195 GIYLAFEKKLQ
+195 GIYLVFEKRLQ

-243 TNEKILKEKE
+243 INEKVLKEKE

-272 ANVLHG
+272 ANMLHG

-287 TALKRMEEKKKEKE
+287 TALKRMEEKRKEKE
-301 ELRGH
+301 ELRRH

-343 LPVKEKAKAEAEQA
+343 LPVKEKAKAEAKQA
-357 LALFEKEKP
+357 LELFEKEKP

-398 AGIYAVKQKEAER
+398 VGIYAVKQKEAER

-469 GEDRIMEKDV
+469 GEDRITEKDV

-499 AEAYQARELAAAK
+499 AEAYQAKDLAAAK

-589 KVSEEKNC
+589 KVSEEKNR

-614 SRYMKEVPRLE
+614 SRYMKEVPQLE

-666 RTKLLESMKQFVAEK
+666 RMKLLESMKRFAAEK

-708 SEKYSLVAHLWEI
+708 GEKYSLVAHLWEI

-789 RPAATLSGGE
+789 RPAVTLSGGE

>member
-1 MGRSAEG
+1 MGRSAKG
-8 GRLMRPERLRL
+8 GRLMRPERLRI

-93 FAIGNRHYR
+93 FAIGDRHYR

-133 DKEGREKVHITSKG
+133 DEEGREKAHITSKG
-147 VDSAVEK
+147 VDSAVEE
-154 LLGVGLEQFRQIILL
+154 LLAVGLEQFRQIILL

-195 GIYLAFEKKLQ
+195 GIYLAFEKRLQ

-222 RTTLLETC
+222 RITLLETC

-243 TNEKILKEKE
+243 INEKVLKEKE

-287 TALKRMEEKKKEKE
+287 TALKRMEEKRKEKE

-366 KQKERIEMKGK
+366 AQKERIEMKGK

-411 LREQVSAAEKK
+411 LQEQVSAAEKK

-469 GEDRIMEKDV
+469 GEDRITEKDV
-479 KDAERQM
+479 KDAERHM
-486 HLSEDAEKKIRHE
+486 HLSEDAEKKIRRE
-499 AEAYQARELAAAK
+499 AEAYQAKELAAAK

-562 KRKNAETIYQ
+562 KQKNAETIYQ

-589 KVSEEKNC
+589 KVSEEKNR
-597 ILKIKVAEAGF
+597 ILRIKVEEAGF

-614 SRYMKEVPRLE
+614 SRYMEEVPRLE

-649 EKTAGKTKPDM
+649 EKTAGKTKPNM

-666 RTKLLESMKQFVAEK
+666 RMKLLESMKQFAAEK

-708 SEKYSLVAHLWEI
+708 SERYSLVAHLWEI

>member
-8 GRLMRPERLRL
+8 GRLMRPERLRI
-19 SAFGPYAGQEDLD
+19 SAFGPYAGEEDVD
-32 FSALGNHTLFLICG
+32 FSVLENHTLFLICG

-93 FAIGNRHYR
+93 FAIGDRHYR
-102 IYRSPTQLLERQK
+102 IYRSPTQLLKRQK

-133 DKEGREKVHITSKG
+133 DEEGKEKAHITSKG

-195 GIYLAFEKKLQ
+195 GIYLAFEKRLQ

-243 TNEKILKEKE
+243 INEKVLKEKE

-343 LPVKEKAKAEAEQA
+343 LPVKEKAKAEAKQA

-411 LREQVSAAEKK
+411 LRKQVSAAEKK

-459 SLSHPAPAAA
+459 SLSHPAPAVA
-469 GEDRIMEKDV
+469 GEDRITEKDV

-499 AEAYQARELAAAK
+499 AEAYQAKELAAAK

-562 KRKNAETIYQ
+562 KQKNAETIYQ

-666 RTKLLESMKQFVAEK
+666 RMKLLESMKRFAAEK

-708 SEKYSLVAHLWEI
+708 GEKYSLVAHLWEI

-884 TAAFEMG
+884 TAAFEVG

>member
-1 MGRSAEG
+1 
-8 GRLMRPERLRL
+8 MRPERLRI
-19 SAFGPYAGQEDLD
+19 SAFGPYAGEEDVD
-32 FSALGNHTLFLICG
+32 FSVLENHTLFLICG

-93 FAIGNRHYR
+93 FAIGDRHYR

-133 DKEGREKVHITSKG
+133 DEEGREKAHITSKG

-195 GIYLAFEKKLQ
+195 GIYLAFEKRLQ

-243 TNEKILKEKE
+243 INEKVLKEKE

-287 TALKRMEEKKKEKE
+287 MALKRMEEKRKEKE

-343 LPVKEKAKAEAEQA
+343 LPVKEKAKAEAKQA

-469 GEDRIMEKDV
+469 GEDRITEKDV

-499 AEAYQARELAAAK
+499 AEAYQAKELAAAK

-538 LEKEIKDLETRIS
+538 LEKEIKALETRIS

-562 KRKNAETIYQ
+562 KQKNAETIYQ

-872 AKLRVTKTQTGS
+872 AKLCVTKTQTGS